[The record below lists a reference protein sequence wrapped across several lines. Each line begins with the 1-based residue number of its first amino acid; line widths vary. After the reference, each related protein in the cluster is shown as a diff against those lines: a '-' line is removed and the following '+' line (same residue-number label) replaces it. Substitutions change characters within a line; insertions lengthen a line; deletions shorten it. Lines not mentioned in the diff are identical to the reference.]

1 MRVRRD
7 LKIYKKLYTTW
18 WQETTKQKTR
28 AKRWVEVHFPRSEM
42 RIDPRNDQTNQP
54 TNSETKT
61 TKHKNGAGARRNQH
75 KLATSRSD
83 GNSETITADKHICKR
98 WRIKKRRVQKR
109 QLADR

>member
-54 TNSETKT
+54 TAKQKPQNTKT
-61 TKHKNGAGARRNQH
+61 GPEPD
-75 KLATSRSD
+75 AT
-83 GNSETITADKHICKR
+83 NTN
-98 WRIKKRRVQKR
+98 
-109 QLADR
+109 